1 MKKIEVHI
9 DGASKG
15 NPGHAG
21 IGAVI
26 CQDGKVIK
34 NIANYIGKT
43 TNNFAEYTALI
54 YALQEAI
61 IIKADVVDV
70 HTDSQLLCR
79 QINKEY
85 KVKSSNIIGL
95 YNQAVHLIAAFKKFS
110 IKHIPREENS
120 EADKLANYAVKEA
133 LKGKQAEC
141 GCPDVACAYR
151 GGKSGLRRVT

>member
-1 MKKIEVHI
+1 MKKIEIHI

-120 EADKLANYAVKEA
+120 EADKLANHAVKEA
-133 LKGKQAEC
+133 LKGKVSRQNAAAPMSLALIGEESP
-141 GCPDVACAYR
+141 GSE
-151 GGKSGLRRVT
+151 G